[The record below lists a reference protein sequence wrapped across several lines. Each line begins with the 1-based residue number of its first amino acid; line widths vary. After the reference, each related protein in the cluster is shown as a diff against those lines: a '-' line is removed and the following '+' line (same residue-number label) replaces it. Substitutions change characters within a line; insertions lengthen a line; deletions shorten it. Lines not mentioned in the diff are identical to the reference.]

1 MTLRVVK
8 IGTSLLRGEGGLSTV
23 EVIERLTSAL
33 AQSLK
38 RGDRAVLVSSGA
50 VGLGCHRLGLETR
63 PDDVV
68 GLQAAAAIGQGHL
81 MGIYDQ
87 AMGRH
92 GHAVAQVL
100 LTRSDLSDRR
110 SYHSA
115 SATLHQLLDW
125 QVLPI
130 VNENDTVSSAE
141 LRFGDNDTLSALV
154 ATALGADELILLTD
168 VDRL

>member
-81 MGIYDQ
+81 C
-87 AMGRH
+87 
-92 GHAVAQVL
+92 L
-100 LTRSDLSDRR
+100 LYTSPSPRDKRQSRM
-110 SYHSA
+110 
-115 SATLHQLLDW
+115 
-125 QVLPI
+125 P
-130 VNENDTVSSAE
+130 SSA
-141 LRFGDNDTLSALV
+141 
-154 ATALGADELILLTD
+154 
-168 VDRL
+168 